1 MTSCD
6 CLTRSALRLW
16 QVQIELNDRAIH
28 LNQAATD
35 IAAASHTNEVP
46 AASNKFSSAYV
57 SFMDTGMEMAG
68 ARAFPHYLHSPT
80 RI

>member
-35 IAAASHTNEVP
+35 IAAAS
-46 AASNKFSSAYV
+46 NKFSSAYV

-68 ARAFPHYLHSPT
+68 ARAFPHYLHRPT